1 MGMFGMFDQIGSG
14 IENNPEQ
21 FAILMDKLGQ
31 GIAPGNAM
39 AGLGT
44 SFGQSSLMN
53 KAKKEQD
60 ADKKGFMDRIMSQL
74 GGLTPQG
81 MAGVNNI
88 KTTLDKDGV
97 PETSISF
104 NPPAKSGLGSLSGM
118 VQQQQQQ
125 PQPQQPQQ
133 RQQINSMFGV
143 SPF

>member
-1 MGMFGMFDQIGSG
+1 
-14 IENNPEQ
+14 
-21 FAILMDKLGQ
+21 
-31 GIAPGNAM
+31 
-39 AGLGT
+39 
-44 SFGQSSLMN
+44 
-53 KAKKEQD
+53 
-60 ADKKGFMDRIMSQL
+60 
-74 GGLTPQG
+74 

-104 NPPAKSGLGSLSGM
+104 NPPVKSGLGSLSGM